1 MIQIEKIAE
10 NLFDKIRSRFD
21 GVSIGDENAKAT
33 LDPEKARFFNFDF
46 SVDGENYG
54 NVTLS
59 LVDEQNLK
67 VYFDKEMDAA
77 MSEEHEQ
84 NWFTFL
90 KNLRLFAKRNL
101 LSFDVRDIAKSGLNL
116 KDLRHANKDA
126 QVLDKDDITVTESK
140 LYGTSRSSY
149 ESLGNDVRIIARH
162 KNRIVDD
169 TKPGARSRNIQA
181 FYIENSMGERF
192 RCPEGTTF
200 NGARAIARHAKS
212 GGALHD
218 EFGQH
223 ITKIISEMNS
233 LKTFVRNMRGRQFE
247 DTETGAMVETAIDHY
262 GKLHRDLFTIRS
274 QRGYDQYRA
283 LWQPEELE
291 EDDIDMDSLRERFV
305 RRVFDD
311 RLLAALPIVHR
322 AYKTRKDAVGDEFES
337 WANSMVD
344 EDSTN
349 PIDIANRVSA
359 ANDEDLEEDQVGVN
373 VSSPIANAV
382 GDENDIDGNTMD
394 SDLEDETISKL
405 LDENNFEYRFQ
416 DGVYYLESREEVER
430 AKDIIAQFDSSL
442 PMPRFGIYDYGYGVY
457 GSSTFDTDLSR
468 SSAGV
473 MEEGTTSLDSFKR
486 LAGLTK

>member
-46 SVDGENYG
+46 SVDDENYG

-84 NWFTFL
+84 NWFAFL

-116 KDLRHANKDA
+116 QDLKHANKDA
-126 QVLDKDDITVTESK
+126 QVLDKEDITVNESK

-181 FYIENSMGERF
+181 FYIENSLGERV

-200 NGARAIARHAKS
+200 NGARAIARHAKN

-218 EFGQH
+218 DFGQH
-223 ITKIISEMNS
+223 IVKVIKEMNS

-247 DTETGAMVETAIDHY
+247 DKETGAMVETAIDHY

-311 RLLAALPIVHR
+311 RLMDALPIVHR

-337 WANSMVD
+337 WANNIVD
-344 EDSTN
+344 ETSNN
-349 PIDIANRVSA
+349 PIDQQNKYSSA
-359 ANDEDLEEDQVGVN
+359 HNVDIEEDEIGVN
-373 VSSPIANAV
+373 VNSPMANAV
-382 GDENDIDGNTMD
+382 NDERDMDGNVMD
-394 SDLEDETISKL
+394 DDVEDQTLAEL
-405 LDENNFEYRFQ
+405 FNDNGFDFRFQ
-416 DGVYYLESREEVER
+416 NGVYYFESREEVER
-430 AKDIIAQFDSSL
+430 AKDIIAQFDSSMT
-442 PMPRFGIYDYGYGVY
+442 MPRFGVYDYGYGTDN
-457 GSSTFDTDLSR
+457 STTVDVDLSR
-468 SSAGV
+468 TNAGISENADRLID
-473 MEEGTTSLDSFKR
+473 MQR

>member
-77 MSEEHEQ
+77 MPEEHEQ

-126 QVLDKDDITVTESK
+126 QVLGKDDITVTESK

-169 TKPGARSRNIQA
+169 TKPGARSRNVQA
-181 FYIENSMGERF
+181 FYIENSLGERV

-200 NGARAIARHAKS
+200 NGARAIARHAKN

-337 WANSMVD
+337 WANNIVD
-344 EDSTN
+344 EASTN
-349 PIDIANRVSA
+349 PIDNANRISA
-359 ANDEDLEEDQVGVN
+359 EDDRDLEEDQVGVN

-382 GDENDIDGNTMD
+382 GDETDVDGNSMD
-394 SDLEDETISKL
+394 SDTEDETISQL
-405 LDENNFEYRFQ
+405 LDENNFEFRFQ
-416 DGVYYLESREEVER
+416 NGVYYLESREEVER
-430 AKDIIAQFDSSL
+430 AKDIIAQFDSSM
-442 PMPRFGIYDYGYGVY
+442 PMPRFGVYEYGYGVH
-457 GSSTFDTDLSR
+457 GSSTFDVDLSR
-468 SSAGV
+468 RSAGV
-473 MEEGTTSLDSFKR
+473 MEEGTTLDSFKR

>member
-162 KNRIVDD
+162 KTRIVDD

-181 FYIENSMGERF
+181 FYIENSLGERV

-200 NGARAIARHAKS
+200 NGARAIARHAKN

-223 ITKIISEMNS
+223 IVKVIKEMNS

-311 RLLAALPIVHR
+311 RLLDALPIVHR

-337 WANSMVD
+337 WANGMV
-344 EDSTN
+344 
-349 PIDIANRVSA
+349 
-359 ANDEDLEEDQVGVN
+359 EEDASVEEDEIGVN
-373 VSSPIANAV
+373 VNSPMANAV
-382 GDENDIDGNTMD
+382 NDERDSDGNVMD
-394 SDLEDETISKL
+394 GDVEDQTLAEL
-405 LDENNFEYRFQ
+405 FNENGFEFRFQ
-416 DGVYYLESREEVER
+416 NGVYYFESREEVER
-430 AKDIIAQFDSSL
+430 AKDIIAQFDSSM
-442 PMPRFGIYDYGYGVY
+442 PMPRFGVYDYGYGVY
-457 GSSTFDTDLSR
+457 GSSTFDVDLSR
-468 SSAGV
+468 RSAGV
-473 MEEGTTSLDSFKR
+473 METADSLVDMQR
-486 LAGLTK
+486 LAGLAK

>member
-46 SVDGENYG
+46 SVDGQNYG

-84 NWFTFL
+84 NWFNFL
-90 KNLRLFAKRNL
+90 RNLRLFAKRNL
-101 LSFDVRDIAKSGLNL
+101 LTFDIRDIAKSGLNL

-126 QVLDKDDITVTESK
+126 QVLNKNDIAVTESK

-181 FYIENSMGERF
+181 FYIENSLGERV
-192 RCPEGTTF
+192 RCPEGTTL
-200 NGARAIARHAKS
+200 NGARAMARHVKN

-218 EFGQH
+218 DFGQY
-223 ITKIISEMNS
+223 ISKVVKEMSS

-247 DTETGAMVETAIDHY
+247 DAETGAMVESAIDHY

-274 QRGYDQYRA
+274 QRGYEQYRA

-291 EDDIDMDSLRERFV
+291 EDNVDIDALREKFV

-311 RLLAALPIVHR
+311 RLLDALPIVHR
-322 AYKTRKDAVGDEFES
+322 AYKTRKDAVGEEFES
-337 WANSMVD
+337 WANSIVD
-344 EDSTN
+344 EESDN
-349 PIDIANRVSA
+349 PIDQQNKISA
-359 ANDEDLEEDQVGVN
+359 AHDKDLEEDEIGVN

-382 GDENDIDGNTMD
+382 GDEPGNDGNVMD
-394 SDLEDETISKL
+394 GDVEDKTLEDLFDK
-405 LDENNFEYRFQ
+405 NGFEFRFQ
-416 DGVYYLESREEVER
+416 NGVYYFESREEVER
-430 AKDIIAQFDSSL
+430 AKDIIAQFDSSM

-457 GSSTFDTDLSR
+457 GSSTFDVDLSR

-473 MEEGTTSLDSFKR
+473 MEGSDSISDIQR
-486 LAGLTK
+486 LAGLAK